1 MKMSRRNRL
10 KRNALIL
17 SIAALF
23 ILSTEAA
30 VFGQASSNS
39 CLDCHISIEK
49 LKKITVEL
57 EKQKS
62 KKSTEIAGE
71 G

>member
-1 MKMSRRNRL
+1 MKMPRRDML
-10 KRNALIL
+10 KRSGLLL
-17 SIAALF
+17 SILGLF
-23 ILSTEAA
+23 TLSGEAA
-30 VFGQASSNS
+30 IFGQTSSNS

-57 EKQKS
+57 EKQKP
-62 KKSTEIAGE
+62 KKSAEIAGE

>member
-1 MKMSRRNRL
+1 MKMPGRDTL
-10 KRNALIL
+10 KRNALLLSILFLLIL
-17 SIAALF
+17 SG
-23 ILSTEAA
+23 EAA
-30 VFGQASSNS
+30 IFAQPSLNS

-57 EKQKS
+57 EKQKP
-62 KKSTEIAGE
+62 KKSAEIAGE

>member
-1 MKMSRRNRL
+1 MLNKGVLNRVIFL
-10 KRNALIL
+10 VLTF
-17 SIAALF
+17 SLF
-23 ILSTEAA
+23 IFSGGTAFST
-30 VFGQASSNS
+30 QTSSNS

-57 EKQKS
+57 EKQKP
-62 KKSTEIAGE
+62 KKSAEIAGE